1 MSWPVEKLGDICSL
15 ITDGKHGDCKNEE
28 GSDYYFISAKDV
40 KDGVINYEK
49 ARQIVETDFRET
61 HRRTDLNPGDV
72 LITNSGTIGRLA
84 IANDSERT
92 SRTTFQKSVAILK
105 PIREKI
111 TSRYLYYA
119 LEHNKRALINTA
131 GGAAQK
137 NLLLGEL
144 RRFEID
150 VPSIKDQESLCSYLS
165 TYDDL
170 IENNNRRIELLEESA
185 RQLYKEWFVRFRFP
199 GHEHVNMIDGVPE
212 GWVVKPLSKIA
223 GLTMG
228 QSPKS
233 EFYNI
238 EGNGIPFHQGVT
250 KFGFRYVEHK
260 TFCTKPTRLS
270 LAEDI
275 LFSVRAPVGRI
286 NITNDVI
293 ALGRGLAAIRSIEGF
308 QSFLFYALKSYFF
321 KEDMIG
327 GGAIYASVT
336 KKDLENQE
344 LLIPLN
350 SLLVEFDEFASDV
363 DQQILKL
370 HKMNVNLTKA
380 RDLLL
385 PKLMSGQIAI

>member
-1 MSWPVEKLGDICSL
+1 MSWALEKFANLGEFKNGVNFKATASGTGYPLINVKDITDHHWLNESKLQLVDINVSDDYFSKKDDIFFVRSSVKRDGIGLVGKFNLEPKHTIHCGFVIRFRPDPVKLDSEFLLYLLKSYTYREKL
-15 ITDGKHGDCKNEE
+15 KNL
-28 GSDYYFISAKDV
+28 SS
-40 KDGVINYEK
+40 
-49 ARQIVETDFRET
+49 
-61 HRRTDLNPGDV
+61 
-72 LITNSGTIGRLA
+72 
-84 IANDSERT
+84 
-92 SRTTFQKSVAILK
+92 
-105 PIREKI
+105 
-111 TSRYLYYA
+111 
-119 LEHNKRALINTA
+119 
-131 GGAAQK
+131 GAAHI
-137 NLLLGEL
+137 NLSQSALKTL
-144 RRFEID
+144 EIPIPNLKEQRA
-150 VPSIKDQESLCSYLS
+150 VAQTIK
-165 TYDDL
+165 TYDNL
-170 IENNNRRIELLEESA
+170 IENNKRRIELLEESA

-250 KFGFRYVEHK
+250 KFGFRYIEHK